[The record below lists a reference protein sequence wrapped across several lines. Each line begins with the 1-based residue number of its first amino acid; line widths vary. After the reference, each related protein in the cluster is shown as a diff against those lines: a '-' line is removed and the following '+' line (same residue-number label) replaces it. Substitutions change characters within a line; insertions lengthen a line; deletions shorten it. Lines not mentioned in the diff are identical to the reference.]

1 MVKEIFHILTISM
14 SYLCYCTT
22 VLQGDIGG
30 NREKSTQDLLV
41 LCLTTACEFIII
53 SKKNFKRTKKCYQ
66 TTFICKY
73 VTYQKHIPDNQLVI

>member
-41 LCLTTACEFIII
+41 LCLTTACECIII
-53 SKKNFKRTKKCYQ
+53 SKKILNAQKSATKQHSYANML
-66 TTFICKY
+66 
-73 VTYQKHIPDNQLVI
+73 HIKSIFQITN